1 MIRSYIV
8 IMCAFLFAFAA
19 EGVSA
24 QTHKVDKGVK
34 ASMAVTALET
44 PSSIREE
51 HQHLHHE
58 LDLAITSGGRTG
70 ARARAVADVLVPHFK
85 AEEAYAMPP
94 LGLLV
99 AIAHDQTV
107 SAEQAHRAIGLA
119 DQLRAHY
126 DQMILEH
133 QQIHTALEALAAA
146 AREEH
151 KPEVLTFA
159 EALMLHA
166 QNEEQ
171 VLYPA
176 TLLVGKY
183 LTLRQTLEP
192 HGKPDHVAAPTKP

>member
-1 MIRSYIV
+1 
-8 IMCAFLFAFAA
+8 MCVFMFAFIAD
-19 EGVSA
+19 GVSA
-24 QTHKVDKGVK
+24 QHHKLNSDARSSTVP
-34 ASMAVTALET
+34 ALET

-51 HQHLHHE
+51 HQQLHHE
-58 LDLAITSGGRTG
+58 LDLAISSGGRTG
-70 ARARAVADVLVPHFK
+70 TAAKAVAGVLLPHFK

-99 AIAHDQTV
+99 SIAHDRPI
-107 SAEQAHRAIGLA
+107 SPDQARRAIRMA

-126 DQMILEH
+126 DQMISEH
-133 QQIHTALEALAAA
+133 QQIHIALEALAAA

-151 KPEVLTFA
+151 KAEPLAFA

-171 VLYPA
+171 ILYPA

-183 LTLRQTLEP
+183 LTLRHTVAMDGRP
-192 HGKPDHVAAPTKP
+192 SRMAAPSKP